1 MFSFFD
7 LEDEPF
13 MGSQLGLQSRQRLE
27 LMLGT
32 AQARAI
38 GLEPGLRYTAGLAA
52 VEEEVGSSS
61 TKAE

>member
-1 MFSFFD
+1 
-7 LEDEPF
+7 
-13 MGSQLGLQSRQRLE
+13 MGSQLGTE

-38 GLEPGLRYTAGLAA
+38 GFEPGLRYTAVLAA
-52 VEEEVGSSS
+52 AEEGVGSSS